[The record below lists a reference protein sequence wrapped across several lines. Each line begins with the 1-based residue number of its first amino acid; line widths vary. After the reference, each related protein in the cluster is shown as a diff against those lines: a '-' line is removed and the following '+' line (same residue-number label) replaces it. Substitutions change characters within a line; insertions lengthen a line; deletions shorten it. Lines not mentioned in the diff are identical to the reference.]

1 MRLLIE
7 RRKLSY
13 YEVEKA
19 GVDEP
24 QSGCILFSSFLLLRL
39 SFPKSP
45 GSLAVRQP
53 GYLTLERP
61 IGFAPPPHDGFAF
74 LAAPSRR
81 RCACVTLTMTGK
93 EGVVKWAEGCT
104 VALFTGSPTTPLLG
118 ELVTSRKLPR
128 WLTG

>member
-1 MRLLIE
+1 MHLIE

-53 GYLTLERP
+53 GYLPLVERS
-61 IGFAPPPHDGFAF
+61 IGFASPPRDGFAF

-81 RCACVTLTMTGK
+81 RKTH
-93 EGVVKWAEGCT
+93 
-104 VALFTGSPTTPLLG
+104 ALL
-118 ELVTSRKLPR
+118 
-128 WLTG
+128 